1 MQRLLL
7 LSLLLLGIAVCYVK
21 STPGTQ
27 SKFQKGAMRNVEAER
42 AMERANAH
50 TLVLPLQ
57 AFNKTMLR

>member
-7 LSLLLLGIAVCYVK
+7 LFLLLLGITVCYVK
-21 STPGTQ
+21 STPGMQTT
-27 SKFQKGAMRNVEAER
+27 FQKEEMRNVETER
-42 AMERANAH
+42 AMEKANAH